1 MVMED
6 RIIPA
11 APSDMNAKYEQA
23 IREKLDALLRAGNY
37 SQIQFCQMLKE
48 RGLALEQGN
57 LSSML
62 KGRKH
67 IPLSLIVHI
76 CDIFKISL
84 AELVDE
90 NFGGARQ
97 VDGSSPVAQVYSQ
110 ELLQLV
116 PDLGSKFIVDPAD
129 SHFFG
134 YLQTYY
140 VYLFPSQGDDARIR
154 TGTLR
159 LQAAGNVCEAILQ
172 INTNKIRNGKPYTKT
187 YKGRCII
194 STIMRTVFV
203 LLTDRDNGEL
213 SILNFRYFNLSM
225 YPLDCRIACALLN
238 ATGDEHPPTVQR
250 FFLSRT
256 EIKEEHLPLLI
267 PHLYLNTGTIRI
279 DKTKL
284 EALQKAND
292 TYSNV
297 IDELM
302 LTNQPHVVYRLDED
316 DILSTSRRY
325 LSKPDVYRLLTL
337 LRSSSES
344 DRIHKASRRADTLS
358 HKLLRSLGYFRDFE
372 N

>member
-1 MVMED
+1 MEA
-6 RIIPA
+6 RTIPA
-11 APSDMNAKYEQA
+11 APSDLNAKYEQS
-23 IREKLDALLRAGNY
+23 IREKLDALLRNNHY
-37 SQIQFCQMLKE
+37 SQIQFCQMLKD

-97 VDGSSPVAQVYSQ
+97 AGGGSPVAQVYSQ
-110 ELLQLV
+110 ELLQIV
-116 PDLGSKFIVDPAD
+116 PDLGSRFIVDPAD

-140 VYLFPSQGDDARIR
+140 VYLFPSQGDDDRIR

-159 LQAAGNVCEAILQ
+159 LQAGDNVCEAILE
-172 INTNKIRNGKPYTKT
+172 INTNKIRDGKPYTKT
-187 YKGRCII
+187 YRGRCII

-238 ATGDEHPPTVQR
+238 STGDEHPPTVQR
-250 FFLSRT
+250 IFLTRT
-256 EIKEEHLPLLI
+256 QIQEEHLPLLI
-267 PHLYLNTGTIRI
+267 PHLNLNTGIIQISRE
-279 DKTKL
+279 KL
-284 EALQKAND
+284 EALLAENPLYQ
-292 TYSNV
+292 NV
-297 IDELM
+297 INELTM
-302 LTNQPHVVYRLDED
+302 TNQPGSIYHLDED

-325 LSKPDVYRLLTL
+325 LAKPHVYRLLSL
-337 LRSSSES
+337 LRGSSES
-344 DRIHKASRRADTLS
+344 DRVHKASRRADTLS
-358 HKLLRSLGYFRDFE
+358 HKLLRSLGYYRDFE